1 MRRPT
6 LVLSLLI
13 AAACGSSGG
22 SAGSVSTPTHDRSV
36 IPYEDMQRATGVN
49 NLYEVV
55 QRLRPEW
62 LKSRG
67 VQANQ
72 MNRGQIIETAAVV
85 YIDGQRN
92 GEVDMLKSMPIRGLA
107 ALRFYSASEAQVKF
121 GTGNMAPVI
130 EVITTLK

>member
-6 LVLSLLI
+6 LLLSLAI
-13 AAACGSSGG
+13 AVACGGSG
-22 SAGSVSTPTHDRSV
+22 AVSTPTHDRSV
-36 IPYEDMQRATGVN
+36 IPFEDMQRATGVN

-62 LKSRG
+62 LKARG
-67 VQANQ
+67 GYANQ
-72 MNRGQIIETAAVV
+72 MNCGQVIETTAVV

-92 GEVDMLKSMPIRGLA
+92 GELDMLKSMPVRGLA